1 MQREGGFGREETGR
15 FAPGEEKLSTEDIAR
30 TDKEPTPSAGPAEP
44 MAPSTPSAPAA
55 DEEPMPPRDE
65 EMPET
70 PMEEPPERVG
80 EPPGPVAAHDQPQ
93 AQEQSQAQEATPAGE
108 EGAVPLLDSGAAE
121 DLRSRWTDIQQGFV
135 DDPQAAVRA
144 ADELVVEVMQLL
156 AATFAE
162 HKEGLESQWH
172 RGDEVATE
180 DLRVALRQ
188 YRSFFDR
195 LLTT

>member
-30 TDKEPTPSAGPAEP
+30 TDREPARPAEP
-44 MAPSTPSAPAA
+44 AAPAAPMAPSAPAA
-55 DEEPMPPRDE
+55 KEPMPPQDE
-65 EMPET
+65 EMT
-70 PMEEPPERVG
+70 QAPMEEPPERVG
-80 EPPGPVAAHDQPQ
+80 EPPGPVATHEQPQ
-93 AQEQSQAQEATPAGE
+93 EAAPAGE
-108 EGAVPLLDSGAAE
+108 EEPVSLLDSGAAE
-121 DLRSRWTDIQQGFV
+121 GLRSRWSDIQQGFV

-144 ADELVVEVMQLL
+144 ADELVAEVMQLL
-156 AATFAE
+156 ATTFAD

-180 DLRVALRQ
+180 DLRIALRQ